1 MRCLFG
7 GPSNLLVVTY
17 QLLQFGGVHLPRCTV
32 KGQLASET
40 DKRVNAC
47 TRSEYAV
54 EETQEV
60 TLEALHAYIW
70 ANKEEEEALGL
81 KPGSVCFGTE
91 GRILILHTLHVLSVL
106 CTRAHVDVC
115 KAGSTLPPFGMCAQ
129 CTHSHALQYTQLHN

>member
-1 MRCLFG
+1 M
-7 GPSNLLVVTY
+7 T
-17 QLLQFGGVHLPRCTV
+17 LQ
-32 KGQLASET
+32 
-40 DKRVNAC
+40 
-47 TRSEYAV
+47 
-54 EETQEV
+54 
-60 TLEALHAYIW
+60 ALHAYIW

-115 KAGSTLPPFGMCAQ
+115 QAGSTLPPFGMCAQ